1 MYRIRYVIIVHVP
14 QVIIMENVVHTDH
27 DPENAIFA
35 TVQRKHRLRFVAIAE
50 SHRVITIDN
59 VAQ

>member
-1 MYRIRYVIIVHVP
+1 MYRIQYVIIVHVH

-35 TVQRKHRLRFVAIAE
+35 AAQRKHHSRYAVIAE
-50 SHRVITIDN
+50 SHRVIITDN
-59 VAQ
+59 VAL